1 MRKTCKISG
10 QNLKKQKSFIISE
23 CGKTDQKIGVKIF
36 FSEIWLQMEIFFHT
50 DDGWWTKM
58 SFWSF
63 TNVDPAN
70 HGPKRPKNGPKI
82 PYANNKVKIYK
93 IPLGSLKEIQVSMK
107 IKKGTLV

>member
-1 MRKTCKISG
+1 
-10 QNLKKQKSFIISE
+10 
-23 CGKTDQKIGVKIF
+23 
-36 FSEIWLQMEIFFHT
+36 
-50 DDGWWTKM
+50 M